1 MPRRRNGFRLA
12 VLAVG
17 TAWVSWHSPVD
28 LTFTNAVRA
37 QLASGVDA
45 VQSRLGLR
53 FNDADK
59 DAALAAQLDL
69 NQVDDY
75 DGLPRRFDREV
86 LLEFFSALAF

>member
-1 MPRRRNGFRLA
+1 MPRRRSNGFRLA
-12 VLAVG
+12 VLGVSA
-17 TAWVSWHSPVD
+17 AWVSWHSPVD

-53 FNDADK
+53 FNDGDK

-69 NQVDDY
+69 NQDDY